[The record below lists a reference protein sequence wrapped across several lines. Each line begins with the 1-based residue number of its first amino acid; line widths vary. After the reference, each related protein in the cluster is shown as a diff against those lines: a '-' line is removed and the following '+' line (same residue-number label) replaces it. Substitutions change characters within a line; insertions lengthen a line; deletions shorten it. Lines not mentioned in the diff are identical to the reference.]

1 MTEFVNLIASLILIC
16 GYGQYLINEVNQGEK
31 DIRMSEEKVYSAL
44 LYLLLYQVL
53 SKSLA
58 AMFSMKI
65 SVWLLTILEAGVG
78 SLCVIFHFFGYGVF
92 ERVIFSAL
100 YIIADTSLLQQLKI
114 ITKKQK
120 LSIIGTSITTII
132 SIIFALSFFEYNA
145 LILKYSTYSFF
156 IKLPTCLLIIA
167 SAFHP
172 KNQLRDIQQKQR
184 EEHLRNYPPVEN
196 RDEVIDQRV
205 DIEMNPMNNGTLV

>member
-1 MTEFVNLIASLILIC
+1 MIALDINQIYFQVTDQSNVDLLQLNDRSKPKTCFNRMTEFVNLIASLILIC

-65 SVWLLTILEAGVG
+65 S
-78 SLCVIFHFFGYGVF
+78 
-92 ERVIFSAL
+92 
-100 YIIADTSLLQQLKI
+100 
-114 ITKKQK
+114 
-120 LSIIGTSITTII
+120 
-132 SIIFALSFFEYNA
+132 
-145 LILKYSTYSFF
+145 
-156 IKLPTCLLIIA
+156 A